1 MTEDNPSLPRRV
13 DMVNRMTTYDEE
25 RLGELL
31 RLLPPAPTGWVEAAQ
46 ELPRARVDL
55 DALIAR
61 AEEDAAFRQAL
72 VDDLEGAL
80 RVAGV
85 EPRPVV
91 IEHLRRRFVA

>member
-1 MTEDNPSLPRRV
+1 
-13 DMVNRMTTYDEE
+13 MTTYDEE

-31 RLLPPAPTGWVEAAQ
+31 RLLPPAPHGWVEAAQ
-46 ELPRARVDL
+46 ELPRARADL

-61 AEEDAAFRQAL
+61 AEQDAAFRQAL
-72 VDDLEGAL
+72 VDDLEDAL

-91 IEHLRRRFVA
+91 VEHLRRRFVA